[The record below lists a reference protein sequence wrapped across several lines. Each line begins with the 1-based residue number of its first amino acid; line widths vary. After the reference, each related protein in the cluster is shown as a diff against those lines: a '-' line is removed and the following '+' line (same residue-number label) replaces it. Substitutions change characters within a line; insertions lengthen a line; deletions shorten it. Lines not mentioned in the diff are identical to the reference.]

1 METCAFTFLAHTLA
15 PLMRVRNPQP
25 CLSPQLLKELIAS
38 SEETAVCFALQSL
51 FSLHLTWKGAG
62 RG

>member
-1 METCAFTFLAHTLA
+1 
-15 PLMRVRNPQP
+15 MRVRNPQP